1 MNPRIKLPV
10 MLTRKICH
18 GQELLFGSISSNPHR
33 ETAPAIPPKATKRI
47 VLISTGKNVTTSQ
60 KVFGDVSQYIFLGES
75 NSTSLLRKVCAK
87 MESSKHRINNAF
99 G

>member
-60 KVFGDVSQYIFLGES
+60 KVFGDVNPIHIFRRKQFNFFASKGMCKDGE
-75 NSTSLLRKVCAK
+75 
-87 MESSKHRINNAF
+87 
-99 G
+99 